1 MQQNEAL
8 DRPITVGMLI
18 KFAMPTILTMV
29 FMSIYST
36 VDGIFVSRL
45 VGTHALSAVN
55 IVMPMVLLTLAVGSM
70 FGAGGTALV
79 ARKLGEG
86 IPQEARE
93 NFSLLAVTAFVVSAT
108 LAAVGLLA
116 LDPLLHLLG
125 ANPNLEPE
133 VYQFAKE
140 YAVPTLLFVPLTI
153 FGMLSHMSFI
163 TVGRAHFG
171 LALSVAGGL
180 TNIAL
185 DYLFIAV
192 LGMGIRGAAIATGI
206 GYCFP
211 SLVGMAYFGFKR
223 SGSLHLVR
231 PKLDWSV
238 IGKSCSN
245 GASEMV
251 TNLSTALVITLFNNI
266 LMSLAGAAGVAAI
279 TIILYVQ
286 GLLSAIYMGYSFG
299 ISPIISYNYG
309 KQDEEKL
316 KRIFAISLRT
326 ILGIS
331 LFAFGVSLL
340 FAGPLVG
347 IFARG
352 DTGVFT
358 MAVQGFRIFAF
369 CFLFMGS
376 NAFASAFF
384 TALNNGRVSA
394 LLSFFRNLVF
404 IVGAGLLLPRV
415 WGVDGVWLSIPVAEF
430 ASILMT
436 IYFFRKMRTV
446 YRYA

>member
-1 MQQNEAL
+1 MYNNEAL
-8 DRPITVGMLI
+8 DRPVTTGMLL
-18 KFAMPTILTMV
+18 KFALPTVLTTV
-29 FMSIYST
+29 FMSIYSI

-45 VGTHALSAVN
+45 VGTDALSAVN
-55 IVMPMVLLTLAVGSM
+55 IVMPLVLLTLAVGAM
-70 FGAGGTALV
+70 FGTGGTALV
-79 ARKLGEG
+79 ARRLGEG
-86 IPQEARE
+86 RAQEARQ
-93 NFSLLAVTAFVVSAT
+93 NFSLLVVTAFVVSAL
-108 LAAVGLLA
+108 LAAGGLLA
-116 LDPLLHLLG
+116 LDPLLQLLG
-125 ANPNLEPE
+125 ADPVLEPD
-133 VYQFAKE
+133 VFRYAKE
-140 YAVPTLLFVPLTI
+140 YALPTLLFVPLTI

-163 TVGRAHFG
+163 TVGRAHLG
-171 LALSVAGGL
+171 LALSVAGGVS
-180 TNIAL
+180 NMVL

-192 LGMGIRGAAIATGI
+192 LGMGIQGAAIATGI
-206 GYCFP
+206 GYCVP
-211 SLVGMAYFGFKR
+211 SLVGMLYFATHRK
-223 SGSLHLVR
+223 GSLYLVK

-251 TNLSTALVITLFNNI
+251 TNLSGALVTALFNNI
-266 LMSLAGAAGVAAI
+266 LMKLAGGDGVASI
-279 TIILYVQ
+279 TIILYTQ
-286 GLLSAIYMGYSFG
+286 SFLSAIYMGYSFG
-299 ISPIISYNYG
+299 VSPAISYNYG

-316 KRIFAISLRT
+316 KRIFSISLKT
-326 ILGIS
+326 VLVIS

-347 IFARG
+347 IFAHG
-352 DTGVFT
+352 NPAVYQ
-358 MAVQGFRIFAF
+358 MAVRGFRVFAF

-404 IVGAGLLLPRV
+404 IVGAGLLLPQF
-415 WGVDGVWLSIPVAEF
+415 WGVDGVWLSIPVAEI

-436 IYFFRKMRTV
+436 IYFFWRMRPI